1 MLWDLLLDNEVQAYA
16 LVKVLSSVLPVLQVI
31 KTGNCEWW
39 STQNENISHRFIPPF
54 ILLFVGQM
62 NPQNPELASNTG

>member
-16 LVKVLSSVLPVLQVI
+16 LVKVLSRVLPVLQVI
-31 KTGNCEWW
+31 RMVKP
-39 STQNENISHRFIPPF
+39 QNQNLLIWHRFIPPF